1 MGAAQERQLRR
12 RIKSIEATKKIT
24 RAMEL
29 IAASQIARA
38 QERIAQSRP
47 YQIQLAK
54 ALSNAVGQMDA
65 KSKSLIKEIEN
76 PTSLLLLV
84 IAGDR
89 GLCGGYNNFVLRTAE
104 RMIKKLSSEQVKI
117 GTVLVGKKAQAYFK
131 FRKMP
136 VIESFAGMTD
146 RPNYQ
151 DAEKVSK
158 ALLSQR
164 DNFETIK
171 IVSTRFISPAIQ
183 KVEIHQLLP
192 IPPEVIEKP
201 ESQIGPIVE
210 LEPEGSALIDML
222 VPQYIGAAV
231 FSALLEASASEHT
244 ARQRAMSSAT
254 ENAEELIKTLVRQM
268 NRARQETITTEIM
281 EIVGGA
287 EALRAAELRRKE
299 D

>member
-29 IAASQIARA
+29 IAASQIVKA

-47 YQIQLAK
+47 YQQYLAK
-54 ALSNAVGQMDA
+54 ALALAISQMDA
-65 KSKSLIKEIEN
+65 KTKQLIKEVEN
-76 PTSLLLLV
+76 PNSLLLLV

-104 RMIKKLSSEQVKI
+104 RTIKASISKDIKVGSLV
-117 GTVLVGKKAQAYFK
+117 VGKKAQAYFK

-136 VIESFAGMTD
+136 VIKSFLGMTD
-146 RPNYQ
+146 RPSYNNAQ
-151 DAEKVSK
+151 EVADVILEHKDEFEAVKV
-158 ALLSQR
+158 
-164 DNFETIK
+164 I
-171 IVSTRFISPAIQ
+171 STRFLSPANQ

-192 IPPEVIEKP
+192 IPPQPEEEKNTIDP
-201 ESQIGPIVE
+201 LVE
-210 LEPEGSALIDML
+210 LEPEGAGLVNLLI
-222 VPQYIGAAV
+222 PQYLTAAV
-231 FSALLEASASEHT
+231 YAALLEASASEHT

-299 D
+299 I